1 MSTIKTPWH
10 IAGTVASAT
19 KRLVASLTARGYDK
33 SSSFVKTMVLAKTN
47 SILAKA
53 QTKAKAQ
60 ADADFELYCSIHC
73 PRKPVVSL
81 AWLRNI
87 IGTRKVSLV
96 TVQRAAGQGVERKTS
111 VQLTP
116 STAKAMAERST
127 VARVKARVTAAVC
140 KGMEIKGYIVSL
152 SCRATRGLVGQIV
165 EAVGNTTGLDFNT
178 LINRGLSVFS
188 RYERTGIVVAA

>member
-1 MSTIKTPWH
+1 MSTFKTPWH
-10 IAGTVASAT
+10 IAGAVASAT
-19 KRLVASLTARGYDK
+19 KRLVASLTARGYDRN
-33 SSSFVKTMVLAKTN
+33 STFVKTMVLAKTN
-47 SILAKA
+47 AIM
-53 QTKAKAQ
+53 AKAQ
-60 ADADFELYCSIHC
+60 AKASAKAQADFELYCSIHC

-81 AWLRNI
+81 AWLRGI

-96 TVQRAAGQGVERKTS
+96 AVQRAAGHKPEGTS

-116 STAKAMAERST
+116 STAKAMEERSAA
-127 VARVKARVTAAVC
+127 ARARARVTAAVC

-152 SCRATRGLVGQIV
+152 SCRATRGLVAQIV

-188 RYERTGIVVAA
+188 RYERTGVVVAA

>member
-1 MSTIKTPWH
+1 MKSVTWSCEMQAFRAAAK
-10 IAGTVASAT
+10 AVRG
-19 KRLVASLTARGYDK
+19 LVARGYDAT
-33 SSSFVKTMVLAKTN
+33 SAFVVSAKLAAFN
-47 SILAKA
+47 SVVAKGQA
-53 QTKAKAQ
+53 KAKAKD
-60 ADADFELYCSIHC
+60 DADFELYCSIHC
-73 PRKPVVSL
+73 PKKPVVSL
-81 AWLRNI
+81 AWLRTI

-96 TVQRAAGQGVERKTS
+96 AVQRAAGHKPEGTS

-116 STAKAMAERST
+116 STAKAMEERSAA
-127 VARVKARVTAAVC
+127 ARVRARVTAAVC

-188 RYERTGIVVAA
+188 RYERTGVVVAA

>member
-1 MSTIKTPWH
+1 MSTFKTPWH
-10 IAGTVASAT
+10 LAGAVASAT
-19 KRLVASLTARGYDK
+19 KRLVASLVARGYDK
-33 SSSFVKTMVLAKTN
+33 NSSFVKTMVLAKTN

-53 QTKAKAQ
+53 QAKAQ
-60 ADADFELYCSIHC
+60 ADFELYCSIHC

-81 AWLRNI
+81 AWLRGI

-96 TVQRAAGQGVERKTS
+96 VVQRAAGHKPEGTS

-116 STAKAMAERST
+116 STAKAMEERSAA
-127 VARVKARVTAAVC
+127 ARARARVTAAVC

-152 SCRATRGLVGQIV
+152 SCRATRGLVAQIV

-188 RYERTGIVVAA
+188 RYERTGVVVAA